1 MSEIIVSENVDSY
14 PSLDQIEKEV
24 FDLPLDDNVK
34 IQALLL
40 RTITRPQDDNL
51 PIKYNIN
58 LTLELVNSTDNIQL
72 HWAVYTKKN
81 ASVWLHPSEK
91 FYPKNTVDAD
101 KNSVD
106 TSFEK
111 NKIIFEYEI
120 KSNDDDIFQGI
131 NFVLKNLSNGK
142 WYNNNGQN
150 YRIELIKR
158 EKTKYN
164 EEDEKS

>member
-81 ASVWLHPSEK
+81 ASQWLHPSEK

-106 TSFEK
+106 TSFEN

-158 EKTKYN
+158 ENKIIV
-164 EEDEKS
+164 